1 MSFIL
6 LLIGIAILCC
16 AFLVKTPTVRK
27 YKEWIIALGVLLALW
42 GLLGLFTDL
51 LIGTLIFIRY
61 AIIKMMPFVFALL
74 IAIIVFIL
82 LHFKIIRL

>member
-6 LLIGIAILCC
+6 LVIGLLILCC
-16 AFLVKTPTVRK
+16 GIFIKAPTVRK

-82 LHFKIIRL
+82 IHFKIIRL